1 MKRREFLV
9 RSGGIMLLL
18 QMGKAALVVAENE
31 TASPLTDHQTLILHR
46 FVYLLFPHENIG
58 DTPYLLVVNAVE
70 EKMTTQQVVLQLEAG
85 LNSLDTAR
93 KTPWLDLPE
102 QEQVAVMKGLEKTP
116 FFALLYNESM
126 AGLYQNEHVWE
137 VLGYQGSSVEQGG
150 YLSRGFDDINWLV
163 EE

>member
-18 QMGKAALVVAENE
+18 QIGKAALVVAENE
-31 TASPLTDHQTLILHR
+31 TTRLLTDRQTLILRR

-58 DTPYLLVVNAVE
+58 NTPYILVVNNVQ

-93 KTPWLDLPE
+93 EPPWLDLPE
-102 QEQVAVMKGLEKTP
+102 QEQVTVMKGLEKTP

-126 AGLYQNEHVWE
+126 GSLYQNEHVWE
-137 VLGYQGSSVEQGG
+137 VLGYQGSSLEHGG
-150 YLSRGFDDINWLV
+150 YLSRGFDDINWLP

>member
-31 TASPLTDHQTLILHR
+31 PARSLTNHQTLILQR

-58 DTPYLLVVNAVE
+58 NTPYVLVVNAVG
-70 EKMTTQQVVLQLEAG
+70 EKMTTQQVAQQLEAG
-85 LNSLDTAR
+85 VNSLDTAR
-93 KTPWLDLPE
+93 ETPWLDLPE
-102 QEQVAVMKGLEKTP
+102 QEQVAVMKGLEKMP
-116 FFALLYNESM
+116 FFALLYNQSM
-126 AGLYQNEHVWE
+126 ASLYQNEHVLE
-137 VLGYQGSSVEQGG
+137 ALGYQGSSVEYGG